1 MVDEVYL
8 WLLLAGAIAG
18 TYIWRAVGV
27 AFSSRINTE
36 GPVFK
41 WVTCVSYAM
50 LSGLIARMVLL
61 PVGPLAEVPLFTRVA
76 GMVVGLIVFFLVKR
90 QVLPAVGAGLVVFIA
105 LVAFRYQ

>member
-8 WLLLAGAIAG
+8 WFLLVGAIAG
-18 TYIWRAVGV
+18 TYIWRAFGV

-50 LSGLIARMVLL
+50 LAGLIARMVLL
-61 PVGPLAEVPLFTRVA
+61 PVGPLVETPLSFRIA
-76 GMVVGLIVFFLVKR
+76 GMVVGLLVFFLVKR
-90 QVLPAVGAGLVVFIA
+90 QVLPAVGAGLTVFIA
-105 LVAFRYQ
+105 LVAYG